1 MSDQNERALV
11 ARLRDR
17 DELALAE
24 LASTYGQRIFQ
35 LAFRCTRNHED
46 AEEVVQDVLL
56 KVFRKIDAFRGDST
70 LSSWVYRITFNTAM
84 SRMRR
89 LKAMRAAEMSDIE
102 IGTAANDDA
111 PAAFDPP
118 DCSDLADASVLKSQ
132 LRERLALAVVGLPE
146 IYRAPVILRDFN
158 GLSTEEASTKLQ
170 IKDQTLK
177 SRLHRGRMLLRARL
191 ADFADGLAMRSD
203 SADVL
208 RAFYSRSTYVAR
220 SSNDHLRIADS
231 NRTRSRA
238 ESAGATRDRSPVGCS
253 VTGIIADPPG
263 EPSSRPTATRAACTR
278 GVRVN
283 AVRTRRAAAPPSA

>member
-11 ARLRDR
+11 ARLRER
-17 DELALAE
+17 DERALAE
-24 LASTYGQRIFQ
+24 LASIYGQRIFQ

-56 KVFRKIDAFRGDST
+56 KVFRKVDAFRGDSA

-208 RAFYSRSTYVAR
+208 RAFYSRSTHVLQSFYVR
-220 SSNDHLRIADS
+220 STIV
-231 NRTRSRA
+231 
-238 ESAGATRDRSPVGCS
+238 ERSPADCRFES
-253 VTGIIADPPG
+253 DPIA
-263 EPSSRPTATRAACTR
+263 R
-278 GVRVN
+278 
-283 AVRTRRAAAPPSA
+283 

>member
-191 ADFADGLAMRSD
+191 ADFADGLAMPSD

-208 RAFYSRSTYVAR
+208 RAFYSRSTHVLQSFYVR
-220 SSNDHLRIADS
+220 STIV
-231 NRTRSRA
+231 
-238 ESAGATRDRSPVGCS
+238 ERSPADCRFES
-253 VTGIIADPPG
+253 DPIA
-263 EPSSRPTATRAACTR
+263 R
-278 GVRVN
+278 
-283 AVRTRRAAAPPSA
+283 

>member
-17 DELALAE
+17 DEHALAE

-35 LAFRCTRNHED
+35 LAFRYTRNRED

-56 KVFRKIDAFRGDST
+56 KVFRKIDAFRGDSA
-70 LSSWVYRITFNTAM
+70 LSSWIHRITFNTAM

-208 RAFYSRSTYVAR
+208 RAFYSRSTHVLQSFYVR
-220 SSNDHLRIADS
+220 STIV
-231 NRTRSRA
+231 
-238 ESAGATRDRSPVGCS
+238 ERSPADCRFES
-253 VTGIIADPPG
+253 DPIA
-263 EPSSRPTATRAACTR
+263 R
-278 GVRVN
+278 
-283 AVRTRRAAAPPSA
+283 

>member
-11 ARLRDR
+11 GRLRER
-17 DELALAE
+17 DEYALAE
-24 LASTYGQRIFQ
+24 LASTYGQNIFQ

-208 RAFYSRSTYVAR
+208 RAFYSRSTHVLQSFYVR
-220 SSNDHLRIADS
+220 STIV
-231 NRTRSRA
+231 
-238 ESAGATRDRSPVGCS
+238 ERSPADCRFES
-253 VTGIIADPPG
+253 DPIA
-263 EPSSRPTATRAACTR
+263 R
-278 GVRVN
+278 
-283 AVRTRRAAAPPSA
+283 